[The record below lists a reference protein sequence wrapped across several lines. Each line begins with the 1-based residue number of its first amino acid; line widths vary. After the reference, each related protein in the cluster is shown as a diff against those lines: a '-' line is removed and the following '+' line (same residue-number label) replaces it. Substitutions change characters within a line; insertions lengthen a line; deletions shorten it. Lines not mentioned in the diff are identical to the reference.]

1 MSLRKRTIIGVL
13 AIAAIPTAAFI
24 TGRVLSRRVD
34 EGEAH
39 DDEIRRLALMN
50 GVDMQV
56 TSRSFR
62 HARIDLGMGGANID
76 LTTAELAPAG
86 ATVELHGAMGGLNL
100 QVPPDWRVTAESD
113 SPTNGLNVVT
123 TPDDEL
129 SADAPHL
136 HVVSHARL
144 SGINVQVA

>member
-1 MSLRKRTIIGVL
+1 MRKRSTVLGVL
-13 AIAAIPTAAFI
+13 AIAAIPVTAYVV
-24 TGRVLSRRVD
+24 GQVLSRQVD

-39 DDEIRRLALMN
+39 DDEFRRLALMN

-56 TSRSFR
+56 TSRQFR

-76 LTTAELAPAG
+76 LTSAELAPAG

-100 QVPPDWRVTAESD
+100 SVPPDWRVTAESD
-113 SPTNGLNVVT
+113 SPTNGLNIVT

-129 SADAPHL
+129 SSDAPHL
-136 HVVSHARL
+136 HVVSHAKM